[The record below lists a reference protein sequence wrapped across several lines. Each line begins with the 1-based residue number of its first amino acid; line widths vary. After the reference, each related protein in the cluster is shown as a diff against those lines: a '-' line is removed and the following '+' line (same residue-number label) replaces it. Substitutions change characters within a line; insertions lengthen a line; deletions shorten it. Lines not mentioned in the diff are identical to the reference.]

1 MLYAV
6 QLSSCKCRAVP
17 RDIGVAALVAVGQPL
32 PDVAR
37 HVVAAEGFRL
47 VPSDRQIERPVIG
60 RDAGV
65 AGQQRECPFRTANAS
80 NSTIIP
86 RPSFR
91 TPAKAPRRCVPSR
104 PAATGPVSGRRP
116 YPGQVGRILE
126 GWLPRP
132 TLVSRNAIH
141 GACKMSAP
149 CDRHHTGTKEI

>member
-6 QLSSCKCRAVP
+6 QLSSCKRRAVP

-37 HVVAAEGFRL
+37 HVAEAEGFRL

-86 RPSFR
+86 VSSGDNDRSTRQILYRR
-91 TPAKAPRRCVPSR
+91 TVVEVSNAKSGSRVTSVTRR
-104 PAATGPVSGRRP
+104 
-116 YPGQVGRILE
+116 Q
-126 GWLPRP
+126 
-132 TLVSRNAIH
+132 
-141 GACKMSAP
+141 
-149 CDRHHTGTKEI
+149 